1 MLEVRDLEVRYGAT
15 VAVEGA
21 SLRVGEGEIVA
32 LVGANGAGKSS
43 LLEGIAGLERAAA
56 GRIVFRD
63 RDVTGRPA
71 HARVAAGMALVPE
84 GRRVFGELTV
94 RENLGLGAYLRRGR
108 GAKERV
114 AADLE
119 LVQSVFPRLAQRRD
133 QRAGSLSGGEQ
144 QMLAIG
150 RAMMTAP
157 RLLILDEPSLGL
169 APRVQE
175 EIVATL
181 RQLHRERRL
190 AILVAEQNAV
200 LGLELADRGYVLHRG
215 RVVLEGSSQQLAEQG
230 SLVDLYLGSALGTEA
245 RAPV

>member
-1 MLEVRDLEVRYGAT
+1 MLEVHDLGIRYGAT

-21 SLRVGEGEIVA
+21 SLRVGESEIVT

-43 LLEGIAGLERAAA
+43 LLKGIAGLERAAA

-63 RDVTGRPA
+63 DDVTGQPA
-71 HARVAAGMALVPE
+71 HARVGAGMALVPE

-94 RENLGLGAYLRRGR
+94 RENLELGAYLRRGR
-108 GAKERV
+108 AAQERA

-119 LVQSVFPRLAQRRD
+119 LVQSVFPRLAQRRH

-150 RAMMTAP
+150 RAVMAAP

-169 APRVQE
+169 GPRVQE

-200 LGLELADRGYVLHRG
+200 LGLDLADRGYVLHRG
-215 RVVLEGSSQQLAEQG
+215 RVVLEGSSQHLAEQG
-230 SLVDLYLGSALGTEA
+230 SLIDLYLGSALGTEA
-245 RAPV
+245 QAPV

>member
-1 MLEVRDLEVRYGAT
+1 MLEVRDLGIRYGAT

-21 SLRVGEGEIVA
+21 SLRVGEGEIVT

-43 LLEGIAGLERAAA
+43 LLKGIAGLERAAA

-63 RDVTGRPA
+63 GDVTGQPA
-71 HARVAAGMALVPE
+71 HARVGAGMALVPE

-94 RENLGLGAYLRRGR
+94 RENLELGAYLRRGR
-108 GAKERV
+108 AAQERV

-119 LVQSVFPRLAQRRD
+119 LVQSVFPRLAQRRH

-150 RAMMTAP
+150 RAVMAAP
-157 RLLILDEPSLGL
+157 RLLLLDEPSLGL
-169 APRVQE
+169 APRVQV

-200 LGLELADRGYVLHRG
+200 LGLDLADRGYVLHRG
-215 RVVLEGSSQQLAEQG
+215 RVVLEGSSQHLAEQG
-230 SLVDLYLGSALGTEA
+230 SLIDLYLGSALGTEA
-245 RAPV
+245 QAPV